1 MRVFVCVRER
11 ESKRVFV
18 FFFFFFTFGT
28 KAGSA
33 ENLSP
38 GGSCNLETAA

>member
-1 MRVFVCVRER
+1 MRER
-11 ESKRVFV
+11 ERVKESFCV
-18 FFFFFFTFGT
+18 FFFFTFGT

-38 GGSCNLETAA
+38 GGSCNLETEA